1 MACYGCGQT
10 FRDKGG
16 TVVRSTYHSLCY
28 DCMLEVLEVYD
39 APPEKRLRIYN
50 HLIENGFYLPD
61 WFVQQQRDEVEIKL
75 LDPTDRMFSPRQK

>member
-10 FRDKGG
+10 FRDNGG

-39 APPEKRLRIYN
+39 STPEKRLRIYN
-50 HLIENGFYLPD
+50 HLIENGVYLPA
-61 WFVQQQRDEVEIKL
+61 WFVQQQRDEVEAKI
-75 LDPTDRMFSPRQK
+75 LDPTDRMFSPRQE